1 MTGKKISLT
10 GLLSCF
16 GYRKLH
22 HHHHHHRFSATTADT
37 LAHQDDVMKVPA
49 AASVGGENDEDEAG
63 FNSTCMLLQQT
74 ANLSIATDTVRTT
87 ITSQRERK
95 QHKGLATVDDGQC
108 HGNLMGIV
116 SASEI

>member
-1 MTGKKISLT
+1 
-10 GLLSCF
+10 
-16 GYRKLH
+16 
-22 HHHHHHRFSATTADT
+22 
-37 LAHQDDVMKVPA
+37 MKVPA

-95 QHKGLATVDDGQC
+95 QLKGLATVEDGQC
-108 HGNLMGIV
+108 HGNLRLWYTSSFGVVSFSFNFRWARTMMMGIV
-116 SASEI
+116 SVSEI

>member
-1 MTGKKISLT
+1 
-10 GLLSCF
+10 
-16 GYRKLH
+16 
-22 HHHHHHRFSATTADT
+22 
-37 LAHQDDVMKVPA
+37 MKVPA

-87 ITSQRERK
+87 IKSQRERK

-108 HGNLMGIV
+108 HGNLRLWYTGSFSFNFRWARTMMMGIV
-116 SASEI
+116 SVSEI